1 MSLLRTSTALLLIAT
16 SLLYSGLGMET
27 RARAADPDVLASGCQ
42 EQVLLTSLVFT
53 STQAASEAFDLCH
66 KICHHRQLLERAG
79 IIHPYARTL
88 VTTSSRDTNPERL
101 KRLIAVLH
109 DYFAVV
115 TFVTLSRSWR
125 VLVMIC

>member
-16 SLLYSGLGMET
+16 SLLYCGLGMET
-27 RARAADPDVLASGCQ
+27 RARAADPDVLATVCQ

-66 KICHHRQLLERAG
+66 QISHHHQLLEQAE

-88 VTTSSRDTNPERL
+88 VTKSSRDTNPE
-101 KRLIAVLH
+101 K
-109 DYFAVV
+109 
-115 TFVTLSRSWR
+115 S
-125 VLVMIC
+125 